1 MSKEDRQGMDEEEII
16 NKFVEK
22 AKEVKKI
29 EYWSTDDTKKV
40 AEDFIWKL
48 DSQGTPE
55 KITDQELAQLL
66 KDHGLERPAGG
77 ITPELKSDFVNHG
90 IDYAF
95 EGLKR
100 RIIDNATYD
109 SDDHYTNDPDW
120 DGYMRYESR
129 KYSSFKNQQTITEN
143 FRRFLKK

>member
-1 MSKEDRQGMDEEEII
+1 MDEEEII

-22 AKEVKKI
+22 AKKVEKI
-29 EYWSTDDTKKV
+29 EYWGTDPETGKDTKKV
-40 AEDFIWKL
+40 AEDFTEL
-48 DSQGTPE
+48 GPE
-55 KITDQELAQLL
+55 ELAQLL
-66 KDHGLERPAGG
+66 KDHGLERPGGG
-77 ITPELKSDFVNHG
+77 ITPELKYDFVNHG

-95 EGLKR
+95 EELKR

-109 SDDHYTNDPDW
+109 TPDHYTKDPDW